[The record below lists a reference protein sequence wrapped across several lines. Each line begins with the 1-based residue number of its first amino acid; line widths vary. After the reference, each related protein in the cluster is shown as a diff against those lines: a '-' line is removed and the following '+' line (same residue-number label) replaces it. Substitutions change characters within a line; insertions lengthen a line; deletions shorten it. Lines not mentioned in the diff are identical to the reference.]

1 MDELKKEEEEEC
13 PGSYGQLCSSCM
25 GWRRQRDR
33 SGHAG
38 LFAGVAFKVTSHPVI
53 GCFRSPSA
61 ED

>member
-38 LFAGVAFKVTSHPVI
+38 LFAGVGI
-53 GCFRSPSA
+53 
-61 ED
+61 